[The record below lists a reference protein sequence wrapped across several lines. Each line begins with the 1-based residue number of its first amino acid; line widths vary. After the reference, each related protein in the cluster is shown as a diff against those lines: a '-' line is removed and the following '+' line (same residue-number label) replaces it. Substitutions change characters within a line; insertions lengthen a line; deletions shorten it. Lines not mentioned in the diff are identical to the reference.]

1 MRPGKALSPK
11 LTTPTHFWFTRS
23 QPGCDG
29 CIAKV
34 RGAVMLVIVD
44 EREMV
49 REAYHAGFA

>member
-1 MRPGKALSPK
+1 MRPGKALNPK